1 MTSFPW
7 FSRSWAV
14 GGPRC
19 QRTRSPRCYCCH
31 LARQKHKSMT
41 ANYDQQCTGVWGRLD
56 QLVNA
61 VVAWRLRRLW
71 SRRDPADNT
80 LDIHSFSPLVSL
92 PHLPEEALRADPD
105 WTARKIDPAG
115 LELDVQLRDRN
126 LAEVIRTILSPSP
139 PLSGLLYKMKNIMRR
154 TMFVKY
160 PPLILS
166 HSLPSLSSSSDEGST
181 KRGRFN

>member
-1 MTSFPW
+1 
-7 FSRSWAV
+7 
-14 GGPRC
+14 
-19 QRTRSPRCYCCH
+19 
-31 LARQKHKSMT
+31 MT
-41 ANYDQQCTGVWGRLD
+41 ANYDQQFTGVWGRLD

-80 LDIHSFSPLVSL
+80 LDFHSFSPLVSL

-181 KRGRFN
+181 KRGRFILNSYLFWCLMS